1 MISKETVMNL
11 VGRFLG
17 PERTQR
23 LSQAFDF
30 ANQLTSFTRNPEEVM
45 QKAGITLEN
54 IKTARNLLGNPF
66 GETIIRCLGG
76 DKQTVLSG
84 LNKAEQMLNGSTP
97 KQISFAEQA
106 PASELDELQATLA
119 RLKS

>member
-1 MISKETVMNL
+1 MNL
-11 VGRFLG
+11 AGRFLG

-84 LNKAEQMLNGSTP
+84 LNKAEQMLNSSASAP